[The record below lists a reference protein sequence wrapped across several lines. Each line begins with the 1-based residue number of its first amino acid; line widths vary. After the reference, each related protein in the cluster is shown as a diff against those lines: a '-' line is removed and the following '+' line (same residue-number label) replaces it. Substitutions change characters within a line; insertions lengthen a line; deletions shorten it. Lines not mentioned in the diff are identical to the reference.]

1 MNMSDCDNDARRLT
15 RETIAAIRNAEQAIG
30 VESDY
35 DLYQEISTAIELSSN
50 DSAKPSDQL
59 AAWDEAHGACAFQ
72 LAELARAMVQ
82 LGVAMQK
89 IGDMA
94 TMCAEGMREARYGAK
109 PERMSI

>member
-1 MNMSDCDNDARRLT
+1 MNMSDCDNAARRLT
-15 RETIAAIRNAEQAIG
+15 REAIAAIRKALEAIG

-35 DLYQEISTAIELSSN
+35 ELYQEISTAIALSDN
-50 DSAKPSDQL
+50 ENAKPADQL
-59 AAWDEAHGACAFQ
+59 AAWDEAHGACSFQ

-94 TMCAEGMREARYGAK
+94 NMCAEGMREASYGAK
-109 PERMSI
+109 PGRKF